1 MTAPGMSYAALQ
13 RWFLEAVAGPH
24 RAAASGPSGP
34 SGPSAPSAHDTPP
47 GPPAPEVSELIRPSR
62 TLDPDARVAIYAGLY
77 FLRLSEALAGTY
89 PAVRRLLGREGFEA
103 MAREYLTRY
112 PSRSYTLNDLGHALP
127 HHLATCAE
135 LPMRALLVDV
145 ARLESA
151 LSQAFDVHD
160 QGTARPEELAR
171 IPADRWGDVRLRLD
185 PSMHLLTLEHDALA
199 IVHAVKN
206 DAPLPELA
214 PRRTFAAVWRQHFT
228 VWRKPLPE
236 LAHAVL
242 VELGRGATLGAAMET
257 AASRWDG
264 AEAELERD
272 MFQWFSAWLEDGFF
286 CAVTPPR
293 D

>member
-1 MTAPGMSYAALQ
+1 MTAPYAPGMSYAALQ

-24 RAAASGPSGP
+24 GAAAP
-34 SGPSAPSAHDTPP
+34 DTQPRQP
-47 GPPAPEVSELIRPSR
+47 TQAAQLGPPAHEVIRPSR
-62 TLDPDARVAIYAGLY
+62 TLDPDARVAIYASMY
-77 FLRLSEALAGTY
+77 FMRLCEALAGTY

-103 MAREYLTRY
+103 MAREYFTRY

-127 HHLATCAE
+127 HHLATSAA

-145 ARLESA
+145 ARLENA
-151 LSQAFDVHD
+151 LSEAFDVHA
-160 QGTARPEELAR
+160 QGTARPEDLAR

-185 PSMHLLTLEHDALA
+185 PSMRLLALEHDALA

-214 PRRTFAAVWRQHFT
+214 PRRAFAAVWRQHFT
-228 VWRKPLPE
+228 VWRKPLPD

-257 AASRWDG
+257 AASLWEG

>member
-1 MTAPGMSYAALQ
+1 MTASRPPGAGMRYAALQ
-13 RWFLEAVAGPH
+13 RWFLQAVTSPQRGAAPAGQAPVEVP
-24 RAAASGPSGP
+24 AS
-34 SGPSAPSAHDTPP
+34 
-47 GPPAPEVSELIRPSR
+47 EVIRPSR
-62 TLDPDARVAIYAGLY
+62 TLDPDARLAIYANMY
-77 FLRLSEALAGTY
+77 FLRLCEALAGTY
-89 PAVRRLLGREGFEA
+89 PAVRRLLGPEAFQA
-103 MAREYLTRY
+103 MAQEYFARY

-145 ARLESA
+145 ARLENA
-151 LSQAFDVHD
+151 LSEAFDVYD

-171 IPADRWGDVRLRLD
+171 IPPDRWGEVRLRLD
-185 PSMHLLTLEHDALA
+185 PSMRLLALEHDALA

-206 DAPLPELA
+206 DKPLPDLA
-214 PRRTFAAVWRQHFT
+214 PARAFAAVWRQHFT

-236 LAHAVL
+236 LAYAVL
-242 VELGRGATLGAAMET
+242 FELGRGATLGEAMET
-257 AASRWDG
+257 AAARWEG